1 MFCCFKKVFK
11 LNNEKTSKY
20 DLDNIS
26 ANCYVK
32 SVYDGDTITIL
43 LPIKQ
48 HIYNMINKNEI
59 ELLSDDFKDK
69 YIELKKIKLRLYGID
84 TPEMRPLKSLSN
96 REEHIK
102 KAKDAKQF
110 LENLILDKVIKINF
124 LKNDKYGRPLATLFI
139 EEINI
144 NELMIEQGYAN
155 RYYGKTKGE
164 FM

>member
-84 TPEMRPLKSLSN
+84 TPEMRPLKSLPN

-124 LKNDKYGRPLATLFI
+124 FKNDKYGRPLATLFI
-139 EEINI
+139 KEINI
-144 NELMIEQGYAN
+144 NEL
-155 RYYGKTKGE
+155 
-164 FM
+164 

>member
-20 DLDNIS
+20 DLDNII

-59 ELLSDDFKDK
+59 NLLSDNNKDK
-69 YIELKKIKLRLYGID
+69 NIELKEIKLRLY
-84 TPEMRPLKSLSN
+84 
-96 REEHIK
+96 
-102 KAKDAKQF
+102 
-110 LENLILDKVIKINF
+110 
-124 LKNDKYGRPLATLFI
+124 
-139 EEINI
+139 
-144 NELMIEQGYAN
+144 
-155 RYYGKTKGE
+155 
-164 FM
+164 